1 MNDKDKEKDTSKN
14 VLTHEG
20 ENKYI
25 RQRIADQRNQ
35 YYNIY
40 IHTKY
45 SIKSNYHT
53 NHKLNEPA
61 I

>member
-1 MNDKDKEKDTSKN
+1 MNNDKDKDKHTSKN

-20 ENKYI
+20 ENKYM
-25 RQRIADQRNQ
+25 IADQRKQ

-45 SIKSNYHT
+45 SIKSKFNLSH
-53 NHKLNEPA
+53 
-61 I
+61 